1 MTKPLRLLALDTG
14 TAEQHVGVAH
24 LPSHGGEAALWLHS
38 GDGGAQASL
47 SLIPTVLDLLNQAH
61 TPLAG
66 LDALVFGRGPGSFT
80 GLRTA
85 CAVVQG
91 LAYGARSDA
100 HPQGLPVLG
109 IDSLMAV
116 AEDARQHWHT
126 APDHAPAPGTLLTVT
141 ALLDARMDEVY
152 AATYTFA
159 DATQPCATL
168 AGGPWLLKPEQVAG
182 MLAPTAHAH
191 LLAGN
196 AFEAYGPRLPTHLPR
211 LAAAPTAAALLRLA
225 PALLAQGLAG
235 PAADAQPL
243 YVRDKVAQT
252 TAEREAARH
261 PQAQTGATA

>member
-1 MTKPLRLLALDTG
+1 LRLLALDTG
-14 TAEQHVGVAH
+14 TAAQYVGMAH
-24 LPSHGGEAALWLHS
+24 LPPDGGTPTETPTLWLRS

-47 SLIPTVLDLLNQAH
+47 SLIPAVLDVLAQAQ

-116 AEDARQHWHT
+116 AEDARHAWHT
-126 APDHAPAPGTLLTVT
+126 ANAPVPGTPLTIT

-152 AATYTFA
+152 TATYTFA
-159 DATQPCATL
+159 DATQPQATL
-168 AGGPWLLKPEQVAG
+168 AGGPWLLKPEQVEG
-182 MLAPTAHAH
+182 LLAPVEHPH

-211 LAAAPTAAALLRLA
+211 LTAAPTAAALLRLA

-235 PAADAQPL
+235 GPADAQPL

-252 TAEREAARH
+252 TAEREAARQAPH
-261 PQAQTGATA
+261 PTGSAA